1 MSKNRN
7 VHLPLW
13 RVLLGIILAVVATGL
28 LIYGSVTLT
37 AKAAISKQM
46 IEETVNGI
54 DLMEEYGEDAT
65 KAINV
70 GIMHLTNSAYTDHL
84 YLDRSELRSYL
95 DDQEIKRFIIQKV
108 SEFSAVITSDTAA
121 MLTAEEISPF
131 LEKVRLHAEQETGLQ
146 ITNEQAE
153 AEIRKAIDGDQMF
166 SEYQL
171 IYPGRALLCIV
182 LGAFLLLSLYLI
194 LWPKFGLSSILCAG
208 SVVLICIVLFATG
221 SVITNYY
228 DVSEVVNT
236 FGSGAFSFW
245 VEKIADLF
253 KRRGLLSLLGVV
265 FPLGVM
271 VAYCADAAHV
281 ARLKS
286 NSGRY

>member
-146 ITNEQAE
+146 ITNEQVE

-182 LGAFLLLSLYLI
+182 LGAFLLLGCAVMFLTDTL
-194 LWPKFGLSSILCAG
+194 KFDGNAQLVTVFVVTIAVIPAAFGVAG
-208 SVVLICIVLFATG
+208 F
-221 SVITNYY
+221 VI
-228 DVSEVVNT
+228 
-236 FGSGAFSFW
+236 W
-245 VEKIADLF
+245 
-253 KRRGLLSLLGVV
+253 RRRKHL
-265 FPLGVM
+265 
-271 VAYCADAAHV
+271 
-281 ARLKS
+281 
-286 NSGRY
+286 